1 MMMLRN
7 PLYPARDPAAY
18 RPADEPSDAAGQDDG
33 GDVDQIGEDENFIE
47 QMSLELLE
55 MRHHILPN

>member
-1 MMMLRN
+1 MLRN

-33 GDVDQIGEDENFIE
+33 GDLDQIGKDENFVE
-47 QMSLELLE
+47 QMLLELLE
-55 MRHHILPN
+55 IRHHVLPN